1 MAWPLIGSNRRLTWP
16 EEKESDRD
24 RGYSDLASRDTEVGL
39 ASRDTGVGL
48 ASRDTENT
56 FLPTGGL
63 ETGLTLFE
71 DELVFA
77 ERFGSYI

>member
-48 ASRDTENT
+48 ASRDTKV
-56 FLPTGGL
+56 GL
-63 ETGLTLFE
+63 ASRDT
-71 DELVFA
+71 
-77 ERFGSYI
+77 